1 MEEQR
6 SPVKARVGEG
16 ERSSLGIL
24 VRKKFLKK
32 VNFSLV
38 GLATLW
44 GTLLKHFDDTLCQFI
59 MKGIVSSLYAI
70 YRV

>member
-38 GLATLW
+38 GLIGYPLGNFAEA
-44 GTLLKHFDDTLCQFI
+44 F
-59 MKGIVSSLYAI
+59 
-70 YRV
+70 